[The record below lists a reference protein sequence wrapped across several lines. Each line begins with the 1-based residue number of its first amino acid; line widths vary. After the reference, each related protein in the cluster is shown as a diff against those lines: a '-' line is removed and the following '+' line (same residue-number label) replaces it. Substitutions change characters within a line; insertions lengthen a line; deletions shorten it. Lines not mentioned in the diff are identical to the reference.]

1 MLLTLSLCH
10 LSLMALPAVCAQ
22 QPADSGY
29 DPKAVQPRMVS
40 VEELRGR
47 GFAKDWEFPR
57 FKADGKP
64 YPGKQFEDSCF
75 GLATKPL
82 VAAQGG
88 QPELWLGDLLKDLHK
103 AKWTKSA
110 SKEALAKVKGH
121 VSKADYERLEELL
134 TAYDLYGKK
143 WNPRKGGQE
152 HGMHFGDE
160 WEFKKSEWRHAKAD
174 REVEQI
180 AQLIVADLHAIK
192 QTEADYQGYWN
203 HVKHDWER
211 IEVHHDQF
219 MVVMDANDKQSM
231 SSTTVDFE
239 FDLPFPFST
248 AEFRMF
254 TLSRMLDDGSPILY
268 LFASGDDLH
277 WLAGYDVYHPVRDR
291 DGNWVGTMMVRVFGL
306 DLDGV
311 PDGRGDR
318 HDNLRGQFG
327 NLRRGAEKLFASRNR
342 GKTKP
347 DVFPYQGE
355 LPVVPVRD
363 GRRD

>member
-1 MLLTLSLCH
+1 MLLALICTLSLPIQE
-10 LSLMALPAVCAQ
+10 PAN
-22 QPADSGY
+22 SGF
-29 DPKAVQPRMVS
+29 DPKAVQPRIVS
-40 VEELRGR
+40 EAELRGR
-47 GFAKDWEFPR
+47 GFAKEWEFPR

-64 YPGKQFEDSCF
+64 YPGKLFEDSCF
-75 GLATKPL
+75 RLARKPL

-88 QPELWLGDLLKDLHK
+88 QPELWLGDLLKDLHQ
-103 AKWTKSA
+103 ANWTKAA
-110 SKEALAKVKGH
+110 SKEALGKIKGK
-121 VSKADYERLEELL
+121 VSKADYEVLEDLL

-152 HGMHFGDE
+152 HGMYFGDE
-160 WEFKKSEWRHAKAD
+160 WEFKKSEWKHAKAD

-180 AQLIVADLHAIK
+180 AQLIVSDLHAIK
-192 QTEADYQGYWN
+192 QTEADYQAYWD

-211 IEVHHDQF
+211 IEVLPSQF
-219 MVVMDANDKQSM
+219 MVVADENEKQLM
-231 SSTTVDFE
+231 ASTTVDFE

-254 TLSRMLDDGSPILY
+254 TLSCMLDDGSPILY
-268 LFASGDDLH
+268 LFATGDDLH
-277 WLAGYDVYHPVRDR
+277 WLAGYDVYEPVRDR

-306 DLDGV
+306 DIDGV

-327 NLRRGAEKLFASRNR
+327 NLRRGAEKLFANRNR
-342 GKTKP
+342 GKVEP
-347 DVFPYQGE
+347 EVFPYQGE
-355 LPVVPVRD
+355 LPNVPVRD